1 MLTHKCAHCGR
12 TAGSGGWFIGAEIL
26 CQSCSNA
33 LSRQRVVR
41 QEVARRHRR
50 PGWFTRLLARL

>member
-12 TAGSGGWFIGAEIL
+12 TEGSGGWFIGAEIL

-33 LSRQRVVR
+33 LLRQK
-41 QEVARRHRR
+41 VATKHRR
-50 PGWFTRLLARL
+50 PGWFTRLLARLSA